1 MSERTIITA
10 DAPSFSE
17 YFSKVWKY
25 RGLVMTLANRDLKI
39 KYAQTALGIA
49 WSFLQPLTAVVVF
62 SLFFSLLL
70 NVNVGYPYALFVI
83 SGVLCWNLFIY
94 IFSHGSTSLM
104 NNQDLI
110 KKLSFPKLILPT
122 SKVLVAF
129 VEVCLT
135 LVLIIPMMIW
145 AEIPVSFRMLG
156 MPITLLFTAVL
167 GLGASLILAAATLK
181 YRDLHHIL
189 PFLVNFG
196 IWFTPV
202 FYPVSLIP
210 KEYSDLIYLN
220 PMASLIEVMRW
231 SLFGDELNV
240 MVLSGL
246 MISVIVLLV
255 GVLYFK
261 HVEDKIAE
269 LV

>member
-1 MSERTIITA
+1 MSERTVITA
-10 DAPSFSE
+10 EAPTFSE
-17 YFSKVWKY
+17 YFGKVWKY
-25 RGLVMTLANRDLKI
+25 RGLIITLARRDLKI

-70 NVNVGYPYALFVI
+70 NVDVGYPYALFVI

-94 IFSHGSTSLM
+94 IFSHGSISLM

-122 SKVLVAF
+122 SKVLVAL

-135 LVLIIPMMIW
+135 LILIVPMMIW
-145 AEIPVSFRMLG
+145 AEIPVSLRILG
-156 MPITLLFTAVL
+156 LPIALAFTAIF
-167 GLGASLILAAATLK
+167 GLGASLILSAATLR
-181 YRDLHHIL
+181 YRDLHHII

-210 KEYSDLIYLN
+210 QEYSDLIYLN
-220 PMASLIEVMRW
+220 PMASLIELMRW
-231 SLFGDELNV
+231 SLFGEELNLLALV
-240 MVLSGL
+240 GV
-246 MISVIVLLV
+246 MISVIVLLIGLV
-255 GVLYFK
+255 YFK
-261 HVEDKIAE
+261 RVEDKIVE